1 MVPQAAGAPGP
12 GSGGTAQTNPL
23 VPQPPGSRGSKLSFQ
38 QNAQQPAVA
47 NRSIPIRNLAEPPR
61 KKKSPVVKLAIWGV
75 VLIGL
80 GAGVYFAWPL
90 VGKVQKHF
98 AAKEADA
105 GTNSSSGPDATNSS
119 NPRSGNASGRAGV
132 AGANPAPAN
141 GAAPGA
147 PGAAAGPG
155 ALNRPVYTL
164 DVTTAKIP
172 DGPVNGMISGGEFV
186 PDLMRIETVGA
197 AQVLRLTQGSPTTP
211 DREILVYLHLRP
223 GDKLSGHTLTIAED
237 QKGGDVPQVI
247 KRWTPKPGFAPQYK
261 AFPTGYAM
269 KLELGQLA
277 NGALPG
283 KIYIALP
290 DAEQSVVGGAFSATT
305 SLQDVITAVTPTPG
319 VTPAPTPASVP
330 IRPRGEATPFD
341 KRYGGKR

>member
-1 MVPQAAGAPGP
+1 MPQTAGAPTP

-61 KKKSPVVKLAIWGV
+61 KKKSPVVTLAVWGM

-80 GAGVYFAWPL
+80 GAGVYFGWPL

-98 AAKEADA
+98 AAKDADA
-105 GTNSSSGPDATNSS
+105 GTNSSSSQDATNS
-119 NPRSGNASGRAGV
+119 NNARPGRADGRAG
-132 AGANPAPAN
+132 AADANRAPAP

-155 ALNRPVYTL
+155 GLNRPVYTL

-186 PDLMRIETVGA
+186 PDLMRVETVGP

-223 GDKLSGHTLTIAED
+223 GDKLSGRTFTIAED
-237 QKGGDVPQVI
+237 LKGSDVPQVI

-283 KIYIALP
+283 KIFVALP
-290 DAEQSVVGGAFSATT
+290 DAEQSVVGGAFTATT
-305 SLQDVITAVTPTPG
+305 SLQDVITAVTPIPG
-319 VTPAPTPASVP
+319 VTPAPAPTAVP
-330 IRPRGEATPFD
+330 IRPRGESAPVD